1 MSVIAKTASGPHSNE
16 SPGTS
21 SLQAALVP
29 EIRLAEDTKTL
40 LTSTFDAELLAILL
54 GNEKVCSLPLDNSLS
69 RIAPTAPRAVVRGRP
84 TYFRGGARVRFL

>member
-29 EIRLAEDTKTL
+29 EIRLAEDTNTL
-40 LTSTFDAELLAILL
+40 LTSTSDAVLLAILL
-54 GNEKVCSLPLDNSLS
+54 GNEKECSLPLDDNSS
-69 RIAPTAPRAVVRGRP
+69 RTNPTIFLNRQ
-84 TYFRGGARVRFL
+84 TARKRLKTFAIT